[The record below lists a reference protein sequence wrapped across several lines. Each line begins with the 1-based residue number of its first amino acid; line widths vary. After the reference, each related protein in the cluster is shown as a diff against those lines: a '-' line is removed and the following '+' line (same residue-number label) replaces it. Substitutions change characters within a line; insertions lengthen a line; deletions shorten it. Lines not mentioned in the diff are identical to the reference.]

1 MTESPILDLTAA
13 DEILAMVGTSDPK
26 RGIPLIAKDSLVQR
40 RIAAAVA
47 GLRTGHR
54 IVHGDARDLGFL
66 ESESVHLVVTSPPY
80 WDLKNYPDCDGQLGN
95 VDDYLA
101 FLSGLEQVWRE
112 CCRVL
117 VKGGR
122 LVIVVGDV
130 CRSRRRHGRHY
141 VVPLHA
147 SIQTQCMDIGFDN
160 LAPIL
165 WYKIANAN
173 YEIENGSSFL
183 GKPYEPNAVIKNDV
197 EYILMQRKPGAYR
210 TPSLQARILS
220 VIGNEEY
227 QTWFRQIWSDVPG
240 ASTRKHPAPY
250 PEELA
255 YRLIRMFSFVGD
267 TVLDPF
273 AGTGTTCVAA
283 SRAGRHSIGVEL
295 EHDFVKMAVRR
306 CAQAGLHLVDTPDGI
321 SHQQTMFGDEAPNE
335 GDHQCKLATNS

>member
-1 MTESPILDLTAA
+1 MTESPVLDLAVV
-13 DEILAMVGTSDPK
+13 DEVLAMVGTSDPQ
-26 RGIPLIAKDSLVQR
+26 RGIPLIAKDTLAQK
-40 RIAAAVA
+40 RIATAVA
-47 GLRTGHR
+47 GLPTSHR

-66 ESESVHLVVTSPPY
+66 GSESVHLVVTSPPY
-80 WDLKNYPDCDGQLGN
+80 WDLKDYPDCDGQLGN
-95 VDDYLA
+95 LGDYRA
-101 FLSGLEQVWRE
+101 FLSQLEQVWRE
-112 CCRVL
+112 CYRVL

-130 CRSRRRHGRHY
+130 CRSRRRHGRHH

-160 LAPIL
+160 LAPIF
-165 WYKIANAN
+165 WHKIANAN
-173 YEIENGSSFL
+173 YEIQNGSSFL

-220 VIGNEEY
+220 VIGNDEY
-227 QTWFRQIWSDVPG
+227 QAWFRQIWSDVPG

-273 AGTGTTCVAA
+273 LGTGTTCVAA
-283 SRAGRHSIGVEL
+283 ARAGRHSMGVEL
-295 EHDFVKMAVRR
+295 EHDFVKIAVRR
-306 CAQAGLHLVDTPDGI
+306 CAQEGLHLVDTPGGI
-321 SHQQTMFGDEAPNE
+321 SRQQSMFGSEALGE
-335 GDHQCKLATNS
+335 GECQWRQATHS

>member
-1 MTESPILDLTAA
+1 MNKHTTLDPGIAE
-13 DEILAMVGTSDPK
+13 EILRSLGISDPK
-26 RGIPLIAKDSLVQR
+26 RGIPLIAKDREAQG

-47 GLRTGHR
+47 ELQTEHR
-54 IVHGDARDLGFL
+54 IVHGDARDLSSL
-66 ESESVHLVVTSPPY
+66 DSESIHLVVTSPPY
-80 WDLKNYPDCDGQLGN
+80 WDLKEYPEAAGQLGN
-95 VDDYLA
+95 LSDYRK

-112 CCRVL
+112 CYRVL

-122 LVIVVGDV
+122 MVIVVGDV
-130 CRSRRRHGRHY
+130 CRSRKHYGRHY

-173 YEIENGSSFL
+173 YEVENGSSFL

-210 TPSLQARILS
+210 TPSLEARVLS
-220 VIGNEEY
+220 VISEQDY
-227 QTWFRQIWSDVPG
+227 QTWFRQIWSDIPG

-273 AGTGTTCVAA
+273 VGTGTTCIAA
-283 SRAGRHSIGVEL
+283 SMAGRHSIGVEL
-295 EHDFVKMAVRR
+295 EHDFVRMAIHR
-306 CAQAGLHLVDTPDGI
+306 CIQAGIHLVDTPDDI
-321 SHQQTMFGDEAPNE
+321 SYQQTIF
-335 GDHQCKLATNS
+335 

>member
-1 MTESPILDLTAA
+1 MIHEVIESLDANTL
-13 DEILAMVGTSDPK
+13 K
-26 RGIPLIAKDSLVQR
+26 RGIPILAKDPVALQ

-47 GLRTGHR
+47 NMHTHHR
-54 IVHGDARDLGFL
+54 IVHGDARDLSFI
-66 ESESVHLVVTSPPY
+66 ESESVHLIVTSPPY
-80 WDLKNYPDCDGQLGN
+80 WDLKVYPESAGQLGN
-95 VDDYLA
+95 FDDYDQFMSDL
-101 FLSGLEQVWRE
+101 GQVWSE
-112 CCRVL
+112 CYRVL

-130 CRSRRRHGRHY
+130 CRSRRSYGRHY

-160 LAPIL
+160 LAPVF

-173 YEIENGSSFL
+173 YEVENGSSFL

-210 TPSLQARILS
+210 TPDPKSRVLS
-220 VIGNEEY
+220 VIGEQEY
-227 QTWFRQIWSDVPG
+227 QAWFRQIWADLPG
-240 ASTRKHPAPY
+240 ASTRDHPAPY

-273 AGTGTTCVAA
+273 LGTGTTSVAA
-283 SRAGRHSIGVEL
+283 SKAGRHSIGVEL
-295 EHDFVKMAVRR
+295 ERRFVELAVKR
-306 CAQAGLHLVDTPDGI
+306 CIREGVRLSDIPADIA
-321 SHQQTMFGDEAPNE
+321 HQQVMFDR
-335 GDHQCKLATNS
+335 